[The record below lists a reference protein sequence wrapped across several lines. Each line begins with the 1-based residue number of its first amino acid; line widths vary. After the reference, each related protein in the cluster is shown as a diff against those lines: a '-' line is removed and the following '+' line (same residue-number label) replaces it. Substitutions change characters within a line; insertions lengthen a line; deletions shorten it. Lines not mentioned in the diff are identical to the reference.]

1 MLSRDEVIARV
12 ASAASYPGRGTRDQ
26 RYTGRMANLTISV
39 DDQVLRRARIRA
51 LQRNESVNRYL
62 AETLERYADGDDDS
76 AASALIALSRSVN
89 IGHVG
94 KGRGWTREEL
104 HRG

>member
-1 MLSRDEVIARV
+1 MVD
-12 ASAASYPGRGTRDQ
+12 
-26 RYTGRMANLTISV
+26 LTISV

-62 AETLERYADGDDDS
+62 AETLERYADGDDGS
-76 AASALIALSRSVN
+76 AASAFIALSRSVN
-89 IGHVG
+89 TGHVG
-94 KGRGWTREEL
+94 KGRGWAREEL

>member
-1 MLSRDEVIARV
+1 MRV
-12 ASAASYPGRGTRDQ
+12 ASAVRHPGRGTRDQ
-26 RYTGRMANLTISV
+26 RYTGRMVNLTISV

-76 AASALIALSRSVN
+76 AASALIALARSVN
-89 IGHVG
+89 TGHVG
-94 KGRGWTREEL
+94 EGRGWTREEL

>member
-1 MLSRDEVIARV
+1 
-12 ASAASYPGRGTRDQ
+12 
-26 RYTGRMANLTISV
+26 MANLTISV

-62 AETLERYADGDDDS
+62 AETLERYADGGDEDV
-76 AASALIALSRSVN
+76 AGELISIARRMST
-89 IGHVG
+89 GHVG
-94 KGRGWTREEL
+94 DGRGWSREEL

>member
-1 MLSRDEVIARV
+1 MRI
-12 ASAASYPGRGTRDQ
+12 ASAVRHPGRGTRDQ

-89 IGHVG
+89 TGHLG

>member
-1 MLSRDEVIARV
+1 MV
-12 ASAASYPGRGTRDQ
+12 
-26 RYTGRMANLTISV
+26 NLTISA

-51 LQRNESVNRYL
+51 PRPNESVNRYL
-62 AETLERYADGDDDS
+62 PETLERYADGDDDS

-89 IGHVG
+89 TGHVG
-94 KGRGWTREEL
+94 KGRGWAREEL